1 MQNVTLL
8 KRVGWVGCALRLS
21 LSGLWPNLPAT
32 NGQGKNLARLL
43 WFQRGEKKLTS
54 VAVFADVL
62 NNSRLYPGSQ

>member
-8 KRVGWVGCALRLS
+8 KRGVWVGYALRLS
-21 LSGLWPNLPAT
+21 LSANLPTT
-32 NGQGKNLARLL
+32 NGQGNNLARFL